1 MRLRHRRYCALH
13 CCGCRF
19 VSHERSCA
27 GRPHSVIPSIAVV
40 RVRRSVHPPG
50 IQAVSPADQ
59 TKIDRFTIGRGDH
72 RRCLAVRPRTGTWLP
87 RRPPESGM
95 ATMPRRH
102 CCRGT
107 PSSDPAGQAHVRSA
121 RCATCPAS
129 PPGLLPCPCLF
140 TSRRSSHLTTGE
152 SGRSS
157 YQRSPP
163 AEAADRGMT
172 SLCNRPYPVRD
183 CALGYFLLDTPTPHS
198 GRDTPR
204 SQPCSAAG
212 RQWLN
217 TLTGCRYQ
225 CRRRYC
231 ALSAVVELVT
241 PTRTGVGGRPWRHQL
256 DAAHVGQSGTLKSG
270 PVKVLRS
277 TRATE
282 SVSPLSSSVDGTRQ
296 VSASP
301 WFVLPRRT
309 AARQGSLGC
318 PPPRRDPQR
327 GTSWRGDPSVRLPP
341 SPRVAPPQQVM
352 SSAHQMLECGEI
364 DQ

>member
-1 MRLRHRRYCALH
+1 MQLRHRRYCALH

-50 IQAVSPADQ
+50 IQAVTPADQ
-59 TKIDRFTIGRGDH
+59 TKADRFTIGRGDH

-157 YQRSPP
+157 YQRFPP

-183 CALGYFLLDTPTPHS
+183 WALAISSSTLRRPTLDATRR
-198 GRDTPR
+198 GR
-204 SQPCSAAG
+204 SQAVRPGGSG
-212 RQWLN
+212 SIRQ
-217 TLTGCRYQ
+217 RYVAISVVGVTVRCPQ
-225 CRRRYC
+225 SSSSSRRR
-231 ALSAVVELVT
+231 
-241 PTRTGVGGRPWRHQL
+241 RTGVGGRPWRHQL
-256 DAAHVGQSGTLKSG
+256 DAAHVGQSGYAQIG
-270 PVKVLRS
+270 PREGL
-277 TRATE
+277 E
-282 SVSPLSSSVDGTRQ
+282 IQ
-296 VSASP
+296 
-301 WFVLPRRT
+301 PR
-309 AARQGSLGC
+309 G
-318 PPPRRDPQR
+318 
-327 GTSWRGDPSVRLPP
+327 
-341 SPRVAPPQQVM
+341 
-352 SSAHQMLECGEI
+352 
-364 DQ
+364 